1 MGLLN
6 FIGSSKSLRRRLFPF
21 GFAGEVMNLVNDTWR
36 TFSQR
41 AVVSTEEPL
50 TAIFR
55 DALIKAYVAA
65 GRGWFVTLEDP
76 ITDEAFGTELGRNDL
91 RFYPPE
97 HYGQTVYFAVECK
110 RLHVQTQSG
119 FKHLAA
125 QYVTQGL
132 QRFVDGK
139 YGEGLPC
146 GGMLGYVMDN
156 RIDAAFNRVK
166 DQIRARR
173 NKLRMPKTN
182 ALRLPSTVLS
192 SCAHSADTFHRCK
205 DGKKIIHHLLVKT
218 SPRICP
224 A

>member
-1 MGLLN
+1 MGRLN
-6 FIGSSKSLRRRLFPF
+6 FVGSSKPLKRRLFPL
-21 GFAGEVMNLVNDTWR
+21 GFAGEVMNLVNDTWQ

-41 AVVSTEEPL
+41 AVPSTEEPL

-55 DALIKAYVAA
+55 DALIKAYIAT
-65 GRGWFVTLEDP
+65 GRRWFVTLEDP

-110 RLHVQTQSG
+110 RLHVKTQSG
-119 FKHLAA
+119 FKHRAA
-125 QYVTQGL
+125 EYVSQGL

-156 RIDAAFNRVK
+156 RIDDAFERVK
-166 DQIRARR
+166 GQIKARKR
-173 NKLRMPKTN
+173 KLRMPKRN
-182 ALRLPSTVLS
+182 AIRLPSSVLS
-192 SCAHSADTFHRCK
+192 LCAHSADTFHRCK

-218 SPRICP
+218 STRILP